1 MKKHV
6 FATKMVSSV
15 EPAAPA
21 SVWGKGAP
29 GKGGRTTNSTI
40 TEKKTDKEEN

>member
-6 FATKMVSSV
+6 FKNKLTNAI

-21 SVWGKGAP
+21 SVWGKAVP
-29 GKGGRTTNSTI
+29 GKGGATNNSVI
-40 TEKKTDKEEN
+40 MEKKTEKESA

>member
-6 FATKMVSSV
+6 FKNKLTNAI

-21 SVWGKGAP
+21 SVWGKAVP
-29 GKGGRTTNSTI
+29 CKGGKTTNGSIVENT
-40 TEKKTDKEEN
+40 KKEDK